1 MVAGSSVTLTCEV
14 DAVPEPTITW
24 LQNENQLLNNVN
36 KTSLTVDNPSRVNLQ
51 TVSCTAANILGSDS
65 KSSYF
70 TILGKKSFSPQVKSL
85 PQPKFYHC
93 KQFYL
98 WVFQVS
104 FQNKM
109 YRGINILSL
118 VVINVVNFP

>member
-1 MVAGSSVTLTCEV
+1 VTITCEV

-24 LQNENQLLNNVN
+24 LQNKKQVLTNVN

-70 TILGKKSFSPQVKSL
+70 TILGKKHF
-85 PQPKFYHC
+85 
-93 KQFYL
+93 
-98 WVFQVS
+98 
-104 FQNKM
+104 
-109 YRGINILSL
+109 
-118 VVINVVNFP
+118 